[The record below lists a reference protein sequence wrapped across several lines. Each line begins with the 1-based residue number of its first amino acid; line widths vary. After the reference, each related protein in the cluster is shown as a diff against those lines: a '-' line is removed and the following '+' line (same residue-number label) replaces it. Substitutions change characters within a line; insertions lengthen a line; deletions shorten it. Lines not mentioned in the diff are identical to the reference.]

1 MNVATRIVR
10 ERALF
15 EYEGLS
21 FGEDDYEVTALGIR
35 DYCLSLAEDFPED
48 YDCDYYPLVVT
59 PAIETT
65 IDWEIVASAITEWRR
80 KVLDEEAAAAQ

>member
-21 FGEDDYEVTALGIR
+21 FGEDDYEVTAAEIR
-35 DYCLSLAEDFPED
+35 DYCLRLAEDYPED

-59 PAIETT
+59 SAIETT
-65 IDWEIVASAITEWRR
+65 IVWESIASAITEWRR
-80 KVLDEEAAAAQ
+80 KVLDEEAAAQ